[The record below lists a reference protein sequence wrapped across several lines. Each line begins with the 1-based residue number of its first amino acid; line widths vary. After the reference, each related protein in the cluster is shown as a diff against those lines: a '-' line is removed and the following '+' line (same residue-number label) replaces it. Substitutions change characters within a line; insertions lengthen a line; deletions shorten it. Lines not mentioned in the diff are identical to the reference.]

1 MLWKKPHLVA
11 CPSCARHV
19 RVSEAACP
27 FCGVVLAESL
37 RQGAPPVRP
46 GVRLTRAALFAL
58 GTGTVALAPSCSSS
72 GGGPVSGN
80 VPVPDADVGYDAADV
95 GYDDAANVTVAD
107 AYGTPVFDDA
117 GDDGND
123 GADDPVD
130 TPVYGG
136 PGLNDDDGPNVGVDA
151 ADANVGVDAADGSP
165 GLGLNDAGDSGH
177 D

>member
-1 MLWKKPHLVA
+1 MPHLVA

-37 RQGAPPVRP
+37 RQGAPPRRP
-46 GVRLTRAALFAL
+46 GVRLTRAAVFAL
-58 GTGTVALAPSCSSS
+58 GTGTVALTPSCSSS
-72 GGGPVSGN
+72 SGGPVSGSA
-80 VPVPDADVGYDAADV
+80 PVPDAADV
-95 GYDDAANVTVAD
+95 GYDDAANVIVAD
-107 AYGTPVFDDA
+107 AYGTPAFDAA

-136 PGLNDDDGPNVGVDA
+136 PGLNDDDGPNVGGDA
-151 ADANVGVDAADGSP
+151 ADANVGGDAADGSP
-165 GLGLNDAGDSGH
+165 GLGLNDAGDSGQ

>member
-1 MLWKKPHLVA
+1 MMRHLVA

-27 FCGVVLAESL
+27 FCGVALAGSL
-37 RQGAPPVRP
+37 RLSAPPRRP

-72 GGGPVSGN
+72 SPGPVSGSA
-80 VPVPDADVGYDAADV
+80 PVPDAAANVGD
-95 GYDDAANVTVAD
+95 DDAANVIVAD
-107 AYGTPVFDDA
+107 ASGSPVSDAA
-117 GDDGND
+117 GDDGSD
-123 GADDPVD
+123 GDEGPVD

-136 PGLNDDDGPNVGVDA
+136 PGLGDDEPWDA
-151 ADANVGVDAADGSP
+151 VDANVGVDAADGSP
-165 GLGLNDAGDSGH
+165 GVGLNDAGDSGH